1 MKTRLYIKFAFVL
14 IAVLMLLGGCST
26 TDGGPRQEYEYIYVN
41 NTTSTVVIEEYDY
54 DGATVP
60 FHTYSIERGKSITII
75 SYFNALEVYLRE
87 PFSSAAYLRV
97 YANGTMTEYQN
108 DGNLTGLFDRRS
120 YVKVDDDTY
129 IWVFE

>member
-14 IAVLMLLGGCST
+14 IAVLMLLGGCS

-75 SYFNALEVYLRE
+75 SYFNAFQVYL
-87 PFSSAAYLRV
+87 
-97 YANGTMTEYQN
+97 
-108 DGNLTGLFDRRS
+108 
-120 YVKVDDDTY
+120 
-129 IWVFE
+129 